1 MFAKYD
7 TRFGLARTQLPG
19 AAVEIAASLRH
30 QLI

>member
-7 TRFGLARTQLPG
+7 ALFGLARTQLPG

-30 QLI
+30 